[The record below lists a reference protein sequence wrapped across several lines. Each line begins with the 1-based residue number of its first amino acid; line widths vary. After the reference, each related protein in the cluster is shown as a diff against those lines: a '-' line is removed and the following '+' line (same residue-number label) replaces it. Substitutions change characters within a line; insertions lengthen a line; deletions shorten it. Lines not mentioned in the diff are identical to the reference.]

1 MSAGTV
7 EVSIPKELK
16 DIFNV
21 EEDEIGGEALIS
33 IAIELYR
40 EGKVSMG
47 KAAEIAGIS
56 KIEMMGVLRER
67 KVPLQYSEDDLEE
80 DLKALR

>member
-1 MSAGTV
+1 MSTGSV

-21 EEDEIGGEALIS
+21 GEDEIGKEALKS

-40 EGKVSMG
+40 EEKISMG
-47 KAAEIAGIS
+47 KAAEIAGVS
-56 KIEMMGVLRER
+56 KIEMMGILREK
-67 KVPLQYSEDDLEE
+67 KVPLQYSKKDLEE